1 MTYSSARR
9 IEHSLSE
16 KGIGGS
22 GGALEQLLGLPPESE
37 PAAATNVHGG
47 RHRTES
53 LGASKLSTLCGAPL
67 GDGNNSAEEA
77 LGGGALALLGSIA
90 LAALDGAPDSPKQ
103 SGIHPVAR
111 LSAGLRQPRNVQEEE
126 HVEAIVELTVK
137 AMINAAKADGRIDER
152 EMRMVMGELDKNGVT
167 QAQREY
173 LLAEVRK
180 PMSTQEI
187 VRAVHTRQMA
197 AQVYAASLLAIEVD
211 TPAEKGYLQRLAR
224 DLNLDDRVVRQIRST
239 LGVPNGANGDSWR
252 RPISIRIPL
261 KRSRMVGNVGR
272 SPYLPREENSEA
284 LAASAG

>member
-1 MTYSSARR
+1 MN
-9 IEHSLSE
+9 
-16 KGIGGS
+16 G
-22 GGALEQLLGLPPESE
+22 
-37 PAAATNVHGG
+37 
-47 RHRTES
+47 
-53 LGASKLSTLCGAPL
+53 
-67 GDGNNSAEEA
+67 
-77 LGGGALALLGSIA
+77 
-90 LAALDGAPDSPKQ
+90 
-103 SGIHPVAR
+103 
-111 LSAGLRQPRNVQEEE
+111 
-126 HVEAIVELTVK
+126 
-137 AMINAAKADGRIDER
+137 DER

-224 DLNLDDRVVRQIRST
+224 DLNLDDRVVKKIRAS
-239 LGVPNGANGDSWR
+239 LGVSHGANGEAWR
-252 RPISIRIPL
+252 RRITIRIPL